1 MKKFLLILFAGMICM
16 LAFGAKNGYFKKN
29 SDATID
35 IVATEAELV
44 TVTVSGNAT
53 IAGTLDVTGDITGDL
68 TMTKTKLVPAF
79 LGKAGA
85 GAGWVVTGID
95 KGFCTL
101 PASKTDDTLVIP
113 IDDLNIG
120 DSISRFTFK
129 AQAESAG
136 NTNTIVFSIHKS
148 TLAATGT
155 IDSVVGT
162 TSIQTNFADKAVTAV
177 IALIAGPEVIASGE
191 SLYALITA
199 TTAASTDFEMIG
211 IEYQV
216 EENP

>member
-101 PASKTDDTLVIP
+101 PASKTADTLVIP
-113 IDDLNIG
+113 IEGLNIG
-120 DSISRFTFK
+120 DSVSKFTFK

-136 NTNTIVFSIHKS
+136 GTNTILFAMRKS
-148 TLAATGT
+148 TLAATGS
-155 IDSVVGT
+155 IDVAIGT
-162 TSIQTNFADKAVTAV
+162 TAILTNVADVAISSSIT
-177 IALIAGPEVIASGE
+177 LGSPEIIASGE
-191 SLYALITA
+191 ALYALITA
-199 TTAASTDFEMIG
+199 TTAASTDFEVIG
-211 IEYQV
+211 IEYTV
-216 EENP
+216 IENP